1 MSQRLLTFSALVAIM
16 LKRALFTANMLNRKV
31 VATIIGDGNVIDVKD
46 KAGNL
51 VQSADGSGILQ
62 KRIFNL
68 NATSE
73 LQRSNPLNV
82 ALLQRI
88 KALHTAGP
96 DGKPVC
102 LPGKE
107 QEAHDLINE
116 YLNKTQ
122 ISFSVLSGT
131 SHFDS
136 ADLQNGA
143 EISAKL
149 IEVTTDK
156 GSLWTMEPSSI
167 SVAEPIVPESANF
180 DFSLAVGSVP
190 PVVGA
195 VPPVPVPVPVGP
207 VGLDPNQT
215 RMYQG
220 TAHTVA
226 SLRNSG
232 WTDAQIEAN
241 TTL

>member
-1 MSQRLLTFSALVAIM
+1 MSTQRLLTFSALVSIM
-16 LKRALFTANMLNRKV
+16 TKRVLFTANMLNRKV
-31 VATIIGDGNVIDVKD
+31 IATIVGDGNVIDVKD

-51 VQSADGSGILQ
+51 VQSADGSGTLQ

-136 ADLQNGA
+136 GDLQNGA

-149 IEVTTDK
+149 VEVTTDK
-156 GSLWTMEPSSI
+156 GSLWTMEPSTL
-167 SVAEPIVPESANF
+167 SVAEPIVASTASF
-180 DFSLAVGSVP
+180 DFSLEVGALP
-190 PVVGA
+190 PVVGTTP
-195 VPPVPVPVPVGP
+195 PPVLAGTPA
-207 VGLDPNQT
+207 GLDANQV
-215 RMYQG
+215 RMYNG
-220 TAHTVA
+220 VA
-226 SLRNSG
+226 TKVADLRNSG
-232 WTDAQIEAN
+232 WTDAQIEQH